1 MLNSSLL
8 SEDQY
13 EQETDD
19 IVPYEAHHSSYDS
32 DATESDAVT
41 DHEEEEEQAGRADL
55 GSGWGRII
63 FMPQRRGRRVAMDV
77 CRATKR
83 DGSEGS
89 FDHMVITRA
98 KNPTLH
104 HQARK
109 SLWGDLWPF

>member
-1 MLNSSLL
+1 MLT
-8 SEDQY
+8 EDQF
-13 EQETDD
+13 ELESDE
-19 IVPYEAHHSSYDS
+19 IVPYEAHPSSYDS
-32 DATESDAVT
+32 EATESDSVSEHE
-41 DHEEEEEQAGRADL
+41 DEEEVEQDGHADL

-63 FMPQRRGRRVAMDV
+63 FMPQKRGRRIEMDV

-89 FDHMVITRA
+89 FEHLVVTRA

-109 SLWGDLWPF
+109 SLWGDLWPL